1 MDAWNCNA
9 EPESE
14 IYPIESGA
22 AAVQGHHDPNAM
34 TAPAAQDPYRNVAP
48 EPAAQ
53 DPQRNVAPEPAAQD
67 PQRNVAPEPPGNLE
81 RLQNILELLSG
92 EIDDEINIL
101 MENFGIGE
109 EPTNDYDY
117 CVVQLLKRLRVWRI
131 DVAKATVLSYR
142 V

>member
-53 DPQRNVAPEPAAQD
+53 DPQRNVE
-67 PQRNVAPEPPGNLE
+67 PEPPGNLE

-109 EPTNDYDY
+109 GPTNDYDY

-131 DVAKATVLSYR
+131 DVANATVLSYR

>member
-53 DPQRNVAPEPAAQD
+53 DPQRNVE
-67 PQRNVAPEPPGNLE
+67 PEPPGNLE

-117 CVVQLLKRLRVWRI
+117 CIVQLLKRLRVWRI
-131 DVAKATVLSYR
+131 DVANATVLSYR

>member
-53 DPQRNVAPEPAAQD
+53 DPQRNVE
-67 PQRNVAPEPPGNLE
+67 PEPPGNLE

-92 EIDDEINIL
+92 AN
-101 MENFGIGE
+101 
-109 EPTNDYDY
+109 
-117 CVVQLLKRLRVWRI
+117 K
-131 DVAKATVLSYR
+131 
-142 V
+142 